1 MSSGIVVDMGNIFTH
16 ITPINNGFP
25 FLNKTETISV
35 GGVELERTLKR
46 LITNDNLL
54 STKKKIKNPEVFQEN
69 IIPYLSDLMPRA
81 AICLNKPMADLL
93 KDPNELLKIKNDSDY
108 SKIDFYKNVPDFY
121 LTFVSRIHL
130 GEKMFGDYQNNDVNI
145 AYSFMQ
151 VLMRVSNEDRKK
163 LCQNV
168 VLCGGISMLLG
179 VQKRFTEEIEDL
191 FDAPEFKL
199 LQPIKSY
206 FRVHKVI
213 FPRNC
218 LNWIGGSI
226 LSNFEKL
233 NLNHLTLTKEEMDS
247 ENAANESPLRKIF
260 SYFK

>member
-16 ITPINNGFP
+16 ITPIYNGFP
-25 FLNKTETISV
+25 FLNKTETLLM

-54 STKKKIKNPEVFQEN
+54 SSKKKMKNPEVFQEN
-69 IIPYLSDLMPRA
+69 VISCLRDLMPRA
-81 AICLNKPMADLL
+81 TICLNKPMANLL
-93 KDPNELLKIKNDSDY
+93 KDPNEFLKIKNESDY

-121 LTFVSRIHL
+121 LTYVSRINL
-130 GEKMFGDYQNNDVNI
+130 GEKLFGDYRNNDVNI

-163 LCQNV
+163 LSQNV
-168 VLCGGISMLLG
+168 VLCGGVSMLLG
-179 VQKRFTEEIEDL
+179 VLKRFTEEVEVL
-191 FDAPEFKL
+191 FDDPEFKL

-218 LNWIGGSI
+218 LNWIGASI

-233 NLNHLTLTKEEMDS
+233 NLNHLTLTKEDMDS
-247 ENAANESPLRKIF
+247 ENAANESPLKKIF